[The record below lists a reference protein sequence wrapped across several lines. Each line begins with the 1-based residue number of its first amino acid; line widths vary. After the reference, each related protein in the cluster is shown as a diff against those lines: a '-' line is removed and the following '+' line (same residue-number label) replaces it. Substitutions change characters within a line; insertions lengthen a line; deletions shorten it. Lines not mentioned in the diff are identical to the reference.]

1 MKKQTKVHPLM
12 TKEQMRE
19 IREEML
25 FSLRDLA
32 AVTHRKY
39 RTLQNYEGG
48 QRDIPQEFADQLRA
62 EQIKERRI
70 KAELAAAMEARFDLE
85 YPNGIRSTGKE

>member
-1 MKKQTKVHPLM
+1 M

-19 IREEML
+19 IRMDMR

-32 AVTHRKY
+32 AVMGIKY

-48 QRDIPQEFADQLRA
+48 QRAIPQEFADALRA

-70 KAELAAAMEARFDLE
+70 KAELIVAQAERLDRE
-85 YPNGIRSTGKE
+85 YPNGIRSLPADENES

>member
-1 MKKQTKVHPLM
+1 M

-19 IREEML
+19 IREEMRFGL
-25 FSLRDLA
+25 SDLA
-32 AVTHRKY
+32 AVMGIKY

-48 QRDIPQEFADQLRA
+48 QRAIPQEFADALRA

-70 KAELAAAMEARFDLE
+70 KAELAAAMEARLDRE
-85 YPNGIRSTGKE
+85 YSNGIRFER

>member
-1 MKKQTKVHPLM
+1 M

-32 AVTHRKY
+32 AVTHKKY

-48 QRDIPQEFADQLRA
+48 KRAIPQEFADLLRA

-70 KAELAAAMEARFDLE
+70 KAELAAAQAERLDRE
-85 YPNGIRSTGKE
+85 YPNGIRFEG